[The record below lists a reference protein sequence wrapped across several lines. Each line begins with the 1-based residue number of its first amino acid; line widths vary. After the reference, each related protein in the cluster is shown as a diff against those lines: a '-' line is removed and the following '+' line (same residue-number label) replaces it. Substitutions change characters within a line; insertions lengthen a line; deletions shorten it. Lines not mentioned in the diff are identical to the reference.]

1 METCVIITTSDILKT
16 LYVKRYTKQQ
26 IVHSTMYQSKVRQNK
41 QKKKRERETER
52 ERESR
57 LVVSTKILIFLL
69 YSNVHTLPV
78 LFKVIAA
85 VVVLLLPSFFLV
97 MNMAGNI
104 WQDFKHRKTTNNLSN
119 I

>member
-1 METCVIITTSDILKT
+1 MEICVIITTSDILKT

-26 IVHSTMYQSKVRQNK
+26 LVHSTMYQSKVRQISK
-41 QKKKRERETER
+41 R

-57 LVVSTKILIFLL
+57 LVVSTKILVFLL
-69 YSNVHTLPV
+69 YPNVHTLPV
-78 LFKVIAA
+78 LIKVIAA